1 MHPQIPDFQIVIS
14 GPNTVLSEKNASMES
29 LFVQLSDDIYIS
41 ILKKLTLMIGLWSRV
56 TFIEYYIIL
65 KRVNVTRFI
74 YQPFIVNHYLT
85 GSHFTQRLTEI
96 KPGLIL

>member
-41 ILKKLTLMIGLWSRV
+41 ILKKLTLMIGFVVQGHIYR
-56 TFIEYYIIL
+56 IL
-65 KRVNVTRFI
+65 
-74 YQPFIVNHYLT
+74 HYFKK
-85 GSHFTQRLTEI
+85 G
-96 KPGLIL
+96 